1 MQIPELPAG
10 RHIGVP
16 TGGKDYT
23 RVNNVEIRKSIMG
36 INPGYTGFPGLN
48 LVPASELPAT
58 GFNISTPGN
67 PKHRP
72 DTAVNQFLLK

>member
-1 MQIPELPAG
+1 
-10 RHIGVP
+10 
-16 TGGKDYT
+16 
-23 RVNNVEIRKSIMG
+23 MG
-36 INPGYTGFPGLN
+36 IKPGYTGFPCLH